1 MNILIY
7 GLPTSGKT
15 TFAEKLVKKV
25 GTSVI
30 RHLNADK
37 VRESFGD
44 WEFSPEGRQRQ
55 ALRMSAI
62 AKMNSVDGFNSIVD
76 FVCPFNAYREMP
88 IWDMTI
94 WVNTICESPYE
105 DTNKAFEEPKKEPT
119 YTIFNWE
126 EVDDIVE
133 EVAYKLLNQEEE

>member
-44 WEFSPEGRQRQ
+44 WEFTPEGRQRQ

-105 DTNKAFEEPKKEPT
+105 DTNKIFEEPKKEPT

-126 EVDDIVE
+126 EVDDIIE

>member
-44 WEFSPEGRQRQ
+44 WEFTPEGRQRQ

-94 WVNTICESPYE
+94 YVKTIEESPYE
-105 DTNKAFEEPKKEPT
+105 DTNKIFEEPKKEPT

-126 EVDDIVE
+126 EVDDIIE

>member
-44 WEFSPEGRQRQ
+44 WEFTPEGRQRQ

-119 YTIFNWE
+119 YTITDWNQ
-126 EVDDIVE
+126 VDDIIE

>member
-1 MNILIY
+1 MKILIY

-25 GTSVI
+25 GTGVI

-94 WVNTICESPYE
+94 YVKTIKESPYE
-105 DTNKAFEEPKKEPT
+105 DTNKIFEEPKKEPT
-119 YTIFNWE
+119 YTITDWNQ
-126 EVDDIVE
+126 VDDILE

>member
-44 WEFSPEGRQRQ
+44 WEFTPEGRQRQ

-105 DTNKAFEEPKKEPT
+105 DTNKIFEEPKKEPT
-119 YTIFNWE
+119 YTITDWNQ
-126 EVDDIVE
+126 VDDIIE

>member
-25 GTSVI
+25 GI
-30 RHLNADK
+30 QNLRHVNADK
-37 VRESFGD
+37 VREAFGD
-44 WEFSPEGRQRQ
+44 WQFTKEARQRQ
-55 ALRMSAI
+55 ALRMAGISRLNEA
-62 AKMNSVDGFNSIVD
+62 DGFNTIVD
-76 FVCPFNAYREMP
+76 FVCPFNVYREMP
-88 IWDMTI
+88 QWDMTI
-94 WVNTICESPYE
+94 YVNTIEESPYE

-119 YTIFNWE
+119 YIITDWKQ
-126 EVDDIVE
+126 VDDIME